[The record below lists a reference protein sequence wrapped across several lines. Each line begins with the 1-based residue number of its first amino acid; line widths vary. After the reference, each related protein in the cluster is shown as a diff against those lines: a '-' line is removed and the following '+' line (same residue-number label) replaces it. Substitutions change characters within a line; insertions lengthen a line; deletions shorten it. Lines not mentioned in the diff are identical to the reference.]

1 MTLLRRTA
9 LATGLACGV
18 FLAVGAAHA
27 QADKFPSKPIRLIV
41 PYGTGSGTDNS
52 ARYFTQKI
60 AEKTGWTF
68 LIENKP
74 GGNGF
79 IGLGEVQ
86 RSPADGYT
94 MVYTG
99 GTTHGVNSALFK
111 KLPYD
116 PLKDFTPVTPGV
128 FSPMVLLAKPDLNVK
143 TAAELVDVIRKNPGK
158 MAGATGSSFQ
168 IMAMEVFKHENKLET
183 TNVPY
188 KGSAQSMTDLLGGH
202 VDFTL
207 VDLAA
212 GLPQIEAGRLKALAV
227 TSPARVDVLPDV
239 PTMAQ
244 AGLPDIRLAGWAALF
259 VKAGTP
265 EPVVATLQKAFNGY
279 FQSPDYKAYVGRTGG
294 YYTAMST
301 PEMMSF
307 ITTEIERSKA
317 ALQRA
322 GIQPE

>member
-9 LATGLACGV
+9 LAAGLACGAV
-18 FLAVGAAHA
+18 LALGTAHA
-27 QADKFPSKPIRLIV
+27 QDNFPSKPIRVVV
-41 PYGTGSGTDNS
+41 PYGPGSGTDNS

-68 LIENKP
+68 IIENKP
-74 GGNGF
+74 GGNSF

-94 MVYTG
+94 LVYTG

-128 FSPMVLLAKPDLNVK
+128 FSPMVLLAKPALNVK

-158 MAGATGSSFQ
+158 MSGASGSSFQ
-168 IMAMEVFKHENKLET
+168 TMALEVFKHENKLEA

-212 GLPQIEAGRLKALAV
+212 GLPQIESGRLKPLAV
-227 TSPARVDVLPDV
+227 TSPQRVDVLPEV
-239 PTMAQ
+239 PTMRE
-244 AGLPDIRLAGWAALF
+244 AGLPDMQLAGWAAIF

-265 EPVVATLQKAFNGY
+265 EPIVATLRNAFNSY
-279 FQSPDYKAYVGRTGG
+279 FQSADYKAYVGKTGG
-294 YYTAMST
+294 YYTPMST
-301 PEMMSF
+301 PEMMTF
-307 ITTEIERSKA
+307 ITAEIERAKV
-317 ALQRA
+317 ALKRA
-322 GIQPE
+322 GIEPE